1 MHKKI
6 GGHWATWKNDIGM
19 KENLYYLIITI
30 YNIHSNVSSVYCDN
44 EWMKVYNTKVYKT
57 VPSFLTIWS
66 SE

>member
-30 YNIHSNVSSVYCDN
+30 YNIHSNVSGVYCDN
-44 EWMKVYNTKVYKT
+44 E
-57 VPSFLTIWS
+57 
-66 SE
+66 